1 MAETNT
7 PNTQAH
13 REKWKN
19 LWKVLK
25 PWLEVGPTSKTPPRF
40 MRKNNKT
47 INRKACVFPTI
58 DPTIDFSNAQKKASL
73 GNSLWFNSM

>member
-1 MAETNT
+1 M
-7 PNTQAH
+7 
-13 REKWKN
+13 EKSVEGFKTLARGGSN
-19 LWKVLK
+19 IKK
-25 PWLEVGPTSKTPPRF
+25 PHLGL

-58 DPTIDFSNAQKKASL
+58 DPTINFSNAQKKASL